1 MPKVLEVVEVL
12 EVLEVKTCGGGDGDA
27 RRVREGLAAAR
38 FSADDNDVSD
48 SRGALMRLSP
58 SVLLAT
64 SVLALPTA
72 VRSQPAARSSQS
84 SFTISQIK
92 SYPFPSQLTASAT
105 GSRIAWT
112 LNEQGRRNV
121 WVAEGPAFSPRRLTS
136 YLSDDGQDL
145 TSVSLSA
152 DGK

>member
-1 MPKVLEVVEVL
+1 
-12 EVLEVKTCGGGDGDA
+12 
-27 RRVREGLAAAR
+27 
-38 FSADDNDVSD
+38 
-48 SRGALMRLSP
+48 MRLAT

-64 SVLALPTA
+64 SLLALPSDVGSQSA
-72 VRSQPAARSSQS
+72 VRNPQS

-121 WVAEGPAFSPRRLTS
+121 WVAEGPAFTPRRLTS
-136 YLSDDGQDL
+136 YTNDDGQDL

-152 DGK
+152 D